1 MKVHARS
8 VAAMLCLLGGMFC
21 AVIPAA
27 AQPAPVV
34 TLTVVKVINDT
45 FPANTVFRVNVI
57 CDLDDPN
64 NDVNTTLSFS
74 ANGSPIGSNT
84 IGLNENDGTCRI
96 IETGT
101 GGAASVTFACDDNTN
116 AVDPSNPNGS
126 TCAGLNAQGEFVV
139 DYDVV
144 VVDGVA
150 ATVTI
155 TNTGPRSRVAAVIPT
170 MDEIGL
176 AGTVLA
182 LAIFGVL
189 TLRRRQRERTG
200 R

>member
-1 MKVHARS
+1 
-8 VAAMLCLLGGMFC
+8 
-21 AVIPAA
+21 
-27 AQPAPVV
+27 
-34 TLTVVKVINDT
+34 
-45 FPANTVFRVNVI
+45 
-57 CDLDDPN
+57 
-64 NDVNTTLSFS
+64 
-74 ANGSPIGSNT
+74 
-84 IGLNENDGTCRI
+84 
-96 IETGT
+96 
-101 GGAASVTFACDDNTN
+101 
-116 AVDPSNPNGS
+116 
-126 TCAGLNAQGEFVV
+126 LNAQGEFVV

-176 AGTVLA
+176 AGTALA

>member
-64 NDVNTTLSFS
+64 NV
-74 ANGSPIGSNT
+74 
-84 IGLNENDGTCRI
+84 
-96 IETGT
+96 
-101 GGAASVTFACDDNTN
+101 
-116 AVDPSNPNGS
+116 
-126 TCAGLNAQGEFVV
+126 
-139 DYDVV
+139 
-144 VVDGVA
+144 
-150 ATVTI
+150 
-155 TNTGPRSRVAAVIPT
+155 
-170 MDEIGL
+170 
-176 AGTVLA
+176 
-182 LAIFGVL
+182 
-189 TLRRRQRERTG
+189 
-200 R
+200 